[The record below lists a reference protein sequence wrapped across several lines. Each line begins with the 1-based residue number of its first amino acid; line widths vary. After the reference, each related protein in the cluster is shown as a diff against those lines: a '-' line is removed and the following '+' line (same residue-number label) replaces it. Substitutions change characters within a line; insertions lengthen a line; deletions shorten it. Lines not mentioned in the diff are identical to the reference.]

1 MRVVP
6 AAASSTRWLRVAS
19 IALITICLGVS
30 ISGASAAAVPPPPVT
45 PSPNTGQSEPG
56 AASPS
61 ETAAP
66 SATSAPGP
74 AAIQPPPAALN
85 TFIDSAQLESL
96 QQSIVGLVTI
106 WEEPIDP
113 FAIPVVTEPQDP
125 AAPPELPVMSI
136 CTGWFDTPT
145 TIVTAGHCVDTKE
158 GRLAMHMQ
166 DGPVDPETGWPLP
179 LDPGLPEPQRTV
191 WAFQPRELPGAV
203 LTSPVIVRVHSFR
216 SAEEGD
222 TAKLEVHGLPPAKP
236 LAIAPNAPQL
246 GEPVTS
252 IGFPGLNIS
261 ETDGIDIPGLLSG
274 GKAPADVLQDS
285 RLQPASTSGTII
297 ARQFRQGVAVHQVS
311 ADFDQG
317 MSGGPTVN
325 SRGEVYGI
333 NSQMTIPFFGQNFNV
348 ITDTGMLREFLGQ
361 EAPFEAPQP
370 EAARPEAAPSS
381 APAASTGRV
390 TAAVVPTD
398 RAAPGTLAGWP
409 WPYLLSGLGGVAL
422 GGGLVGWVL
431 KRSTRATTNEGRA
444 AAGA

>member
-1 MRVVP
+1 MRIVP
-6 AAASSTRWLRVAS
+6 AGAPSRRWLRITVL
-19 IALITICLGVS
+19 ALITVCLGLSVS
-30 ISGASAAAVPPPPVT
+30 GGVAAAGPPPPGI
-45 PSPNTGQSEPG
+45 PIPDTGQSEPG
-56 AASPS
+56 GAQPS
-61 ETAAP
+61 VLEPP
-66 SATSAPGP
+66 STTPAHGP
-74 AAIQPPPAALN
+74 AAMRPEPAPLN
-85 TFIDSAQLESL
+85 TFIDPARLESL

-106 WEEPIDP
+106 WEEPVDP
-113 FAIPVVTEPQDP
+113 FEMPAVTEPQDP

-145 TIVTAGHCVDTKE
+145 TIVTAGHCVDPKE

-261 ETDGIDIPGLLSG
+261 ETDGIDIAGLLSG

-333 NSQMTIPFFGQNFNV
+333 NSQMTVPFFGQNFNV
-348 ITDTGMLREFLGQ
+348 ITDTGMLREFLGVQ
-361 EAPFEAPQP
+361 VPRREAT
-370 EAARPEAAPSS
+370 S
-381 APAASTGRV
+381 APVEPADHV
-390 TAAVVPTD
+390 IAAVEP
-398 RAAPGTLAGWP
+398 AGSSGQGAFVRLL
-409 WPYLLSGLGGVAL
+409 LLSGLCGVVA
-422 GGGLVGWVL
+422 GGGLVAWRR
-431 KRSTRATTNEGRA
+431 KRST
-444 AAGA
+444 

>member
-1 MRVVP
+1 MRIIP
-6 AAASSTRWLRVAS
+6 ARSLSRRWLRITVL
-19 IALITICLGVS
+19 ALITVSLGLSVS
-30 ISGASAAAVPPPPVT
+30 GGAAAAGPPPPGAPIPDAGQPASDEANRSEQE
-45 PSPNTGQSEPG
+45 PSF
-56 AASPS
+56 
-61 ETAAP
+61 TA
-66 SATSAPGP
+66 SAPGP
-74 AAIQPPPAALN
+74 AGMQPQPAPLN
-85 TFIDSAQLESL
+85 TFIDPARLESL

-106 WEEPIDP
+106 WEEPVDP
-113 FAIPVVTEPQDP
+113 FAMPAVTEPRDP

-145 TIVTAGHCVDTKE
+145 TIVTAGHCVDPKE
-158 GRLAMHMQ
+158 GQLAMHMQ

-222 TAKLEVHGLPPAKP
+222 TAKLELHGLPPAKP
-236 LAIAPNAPQL
+236 LAIAPNAPRL
-246 GEPVTS
+246 GEPVAS

-274 GKAPADVLQDS
+274 GKSPADVLQDS
-285 RLQPASTSGTII
+285 RLQPASTSGTIT
-297 ARQFRQGVAVHQVS
+297 ARQYRQGVAVHQVS

-333 NSQMTIPFFGQNFNV
+333 NSQMTVPFFGQNFNV

-361 EAPFEAPQP
+361 EEP
-370 EAARPEAAPSS
+370 RPEAASASVEPTRQVNETVEAAGSS
-381 APAASTGRV
+381 
-390 TAAVVPTD
+390 D
-398 RAAPGTLAGWP
+398 RGVFPGWELVI
-409 WPYLLSGLGGVAL
+409 SGLGGVAL
-422 GGGLVGWVL
+422 GGGLVAWRLSGYT
-431 KRSTRATTNEGRA
+431 RSSQ
-444 AAGA
+444 GAETVQSSS

>member
-1 MRVVP
+1 MRIVP
-6 AAASSTRWLRVAS
+6 AGSQSKRCLRITVLV
-19 IALITICLGVS
+19 LITVCLGVGV
-30 ISGASAAAVPPPPVT
+30 SGGAAAAGSPPHGTPIPDAGRSAADRANRSGQEPP
-45 PSPNTGQSEPG
+45 S
-56 AASPS
+56 
-61 ETAAP
+61 TA
-66 SATSAPGP
+66 SAPGP
-74 AAIQPPPAALN
+74 GAMRPEPAPLN
-85 TFIDSAQLESL
+85 TFIDPGRLESL

-106 WEEPIDP
+106 WEEPVDP
-113 FAIPVVTEPQDP
+113 FAMPVVTGPQDA
-125 AAPPELPVMSI
+125 AAPAELPVMSI

-145 TIVTAGHCVDTKE
+145 TIVTAGHCVDPKE

-236 LAIAPNAPQL
+236 LAIAPHSPQL
-246 GEPVTS
+246 GEAVTS

-261 ETDGIDIPGLLSG
+261 ETDGIDIPGLMSG

-297 ARQFRQGVAVHQVS
+297 ARQFRQGVAVYQVS

-333 NSQMTIPFFGQNFNV
+333 NSQMTVPFFGQNFNV
-348 ITDTGMLREFLGQ
+348 ITDTSMLREFLDVQVAEAEAQ
-361 EAPFEAPQP
+361 EALIE
-370 EAARPEAAPSS
+370 
-381 APAASTGRV
+381 
-390 TAAVVPTD
+390 PTSQAGALAEPT
-398 RAAPGTLAGWP
+398 RAAQKNAFAGWS
-409 WPYLLSGLGGVAL
+409 LVLSGLGGVAT
-422 GGGLVGWVL
+422 GGGLVAWAARARA
-431 KRSTRATTNEGRA
+431 RSKVSTEKVQGRI
-444 AAGA
+444 

>member
-1 MRVVP
+1 MRIVP
-6 AAASSTRWLRVAS
+6 TGSPSKRWLRVTML
-19 IALITICLGVS
+19 ALITVCLGVS
-30 ISGASAAAVPPPPVT
+30 VSGGAAAAGPPPPAA
-45 PSPNTGQSEPG
+45 PIPETGRPGPRGAEFSEPEP
-56 AASPS
+56 PS
-61 ETAAP
+61 TA
-66 SATSAPGP
+66 SAPGP
-74 AAIQPPPAALN
+74 AAMQPQPTALN
-85 TFIDSAQLESL
+85 TFIDPARLESL

-106 WEEPIDP
+106 WEEPVDP
-113 FAIPVVTEPQDP
+113 FAMPAITEPQDP

-145 TIVTAGHCVDTKE
+145 TVVTAGHCVDPKE

-166 DGPVDPETGWPLP
+166 DGPVDPETEWPLP
-179 LDPGLPEPQRTV
+179 LDPGLSEPQRTV

-297 ARQFRQGVAVHQVS
+297 ARQFRQGVAVNQVS

-325 SRGEVYGI
+325 SRGEVCGI
-333 NSQMTIPFFGQNFNV
+333 NSQMAVPFFGQNFNV
-348 ITDTGMLREFLGQ
+348 ITDTSMLREFLGVGVEVAEAQ
-361 EAPFEAPQP
+361 ESGVE
-370 EAARPEAAPSS
+370 
-381 APAASTGRV
+381 
-390 TAAVVPTD
+390 PTS
-398 RAAPGTLAGWP
+398 RAAALVEPIGAAEKGVFHGWP
-409 WPYLLSGLGGVAL
+409 LVFSGLGGVVV
-422 GGGLVGWVL
+422 GGGLVAWCL
-431 KRSTRATTNEGRA
+431 KRTRRSRLSTE
-444 AAGA
+444 